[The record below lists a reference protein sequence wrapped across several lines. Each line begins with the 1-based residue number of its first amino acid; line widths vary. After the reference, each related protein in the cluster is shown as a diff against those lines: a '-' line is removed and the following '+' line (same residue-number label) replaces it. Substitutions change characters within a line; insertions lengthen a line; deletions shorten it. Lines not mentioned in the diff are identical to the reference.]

1 MSSMRA
7 QPIPMLVVMAIAC
20 GEVPHP
26 PKRTAIV
33 HDAGH
38 NDVSFDDVFNGDGPR
53 RPLPLSEECTRCGTT
68 PCLQVGVACVGDP
81 LCQSCFSDIWAPGC
95 LQNERFLDLARCA
108 CRSTCYD
115 LCREPCDEG
124 RPWWDTPDASP

>member
-7 QPIPMLVVMAIAC
+7 LPIPMLVVMAIAC

-33 HDAGH
+33 HDAGD
-38 NDVSFDDVFNGDGPR
+38 NDVAFDDASSDGR

-81 LCQSCFSDIWAPGC
+81 LCQSCFSDIRAPGC
-95 LQNERFLDLARCA
+95 LENERFLALARCA

-115 LCREPCDEG
+115 LCREPCDEA
-124 RPWWDTPDASP
+124 RPFWDTPDADP